1 MPFFWGMLN
10 LAPFFVKVLDRVA
23 RYYVCIFLVQYGIGK
38 IIGQQ
43 FYRRGEL
50 PEAVAA
56 MTLAEAPAYELGWT
70 FMGYSGVYIAFIGIS
85 QIIGA
90 LLLLSERTKLL
101 GVTLLM
107 PIMINIVVFDIIF
120 LDTYAALASALIY
133 LFLLLLILYLNQ
145 EKVLA
150 AFRAL
155 TRVPAKVKQT
165 KPTRWQLPL
174 AVSTVMAVLFGF
186 NYLLMIWIGYGNG

>member
-1 MPFFWGMLN
+1 MSKVSPFII
-10 LAPFFVKVLDRVA
+10 KVLDLVA
-23 RYYVCIFLVQYGIGK
+23 RYYVCLFMIQYGIGK
-38 IIGQQ
+38 MIGGQ

-50 PEAVAA
+50 PDAVAA
-56 MTLAEAPAYELGWT
+56 MTLGEAPAYELGWT
-70 FMGYSGVYIAFIGIS
+70 FMGYSGGYIAFIGIS
-85 QIIGA
+85 QIIGS

-107 PIMINIVVFDIIF
+107 PILVNIVVFDIIF

-133 LFLLLLILYLNQ
+133 LFLLFLILYLNQ
-145 EKVLA
+145 EKVAA

-155 TRVPAKVKQT
+155 TRVPAKAKQA

-174 AVSTVMAVLFGF
+174 AVSTIMAVLFGF